1 MLKTL
6 SLITLLI
13 IQSPDP
19 GTKADIEFTAVY
31 DSRKHSVKIN
41 WQSRSLDIKA
51 FIIQRSSDNNTW
63 TDIALRQV
71 NSNTANKAYYFEDG
85 KPVTGDNYYRLKY
98 ITSDNKIEYSSAVM
112 LITASAGYNWVM
124 YPVPVKDILT
134 LQYRGSAIIKGV
146 ITVLIQ
152 NSSGNIITRIRSA
165 SLTKIIRIPV
175 SNLGSGI
182 YDIRIIV
189 EDEIIWNQRFVK

>member
-165 SLTKIIRIPV
+165 SLTKTIRIPV

>member
-19 GTKADIEFTAVY
+19 GTKADIEFTVVY
-31 DSRKHSVKIN
+31 DSRKHNVKIN

-98 ITSDNKIEYSSAVM
+98 ITSDNKIEYSPAVM

>member
-6 SLITLLI
+6 SLITLLVM
-13 IQSPDP
+13 QSPDP

-31 DSRKHSVKIN
+31 DSRKHNVKIN

-98 ITSDNKIEYSSAVM
+98 ITSDNKIEYSPAVM
-112 LITASAGYNWVM
+112 LITASVGYNWVM

-165 SLTKIIRIPV
+165 SLTKTIRIPV

>member
-6 SLITLLI
+6 LVITLLA
-13 IQSPDP
+13 IQSLGPV
-19 GTKADIEFTAVY
+19 TKADIEFTAVY
-31 DSRKHSVKIN
+31 DIRKHSVKIN
-41 WQSRSLDIKA
+41 WQIRSANIKA
-51 FIIQRSSDNNTW
+51 FIIQRSADNNTW
-63 TDIALRQV
+63 ADIALHQV
-71 NSNTANKAYYFEDG
+71 GNNALNKAYYFEDS
-85 KPVTGDNYYRLKY
+85 KPVTGDGYYRLKY
-98 ITSDNKIEYSSAVM
+98 IFVDDKAMYTQPVM
-112 LITASAGYNWVM
+112 VITGSAGYNWVM
-124 YPVPVKDILT
+124 YPVPVKDMLT

-152 NSSGNIITRIRSA
+152 NSSGNIITRTRSA

>member
-124 YPVPVKDILT
+124 YPVPVKDMLT

>member
-63 TDIALRQV
+63 ADIALRQV

>member
-6 SLITLLI
+6 SLITLLA
-13 IQSPDP
+13 IQSPVP

-31 DSRKHSVKIN
+31 DSRKHSVKVN
-41 WQSRSLDIKA
+41 WQNRSANIKA
-51 FIIQRSSDNNTW
+51 FLIQRSADKNTW
-63 TDIALRQV
+63 ADIALHQV
-71 NSNTANKAYYFEDG
+71 SNNAVSKAYYFEDS
-85 KPVTGDNYYRLKY
+85 KPVTGDSYYRLKY
-98 ITSDNKIEYSSAVM
+98 ISADDKTMYTQAVM
-112 LITASAGYNWVM
+112 VITGSAGYHWVM
-124 YPVPVKDILT
+124 YPVPVKNMLT

-152 NSSGNIITRIRSA
+152 NSSGNIITRTRSA
-165 SLTKIIRIPV
+165 SLTKIIHIPV

>member
-6 SLITLLI
+6 SVITFLLV
-13 IQSPDP
+13 QYSALC
-19 GTKADIEFTAVY
+19 KNADIEFTAVY
-31 DSRKHSVKIN
+31 DSRKHVVKIN
-41 WQSRSLDIKA
+41 WQSRSPDVKA
-51 FIIQRSSDNNTW
+51 FIIQRSSDNKAW
-63 TDIALRQV
+63 ADIALRQV

-98 ITSDNKIEYSSAVM
+98 INSDNKIEYSQAVM
-112 LITASAGYNWVM
+112 LITASVGYNWVM

-134 LQYRGSAIIKGV
+134 LQYRGSETIKGV

-152 NSSGNIITRIRSA
+152 SSSGNIITRIRSA

-175 SNLGSGI
+175 SNLGAGI
-182 YDIRIIV
+182 YDVRIIV

>member
-1 MLKTL
+1 LKTL
-6 SLITLLI
+6 SLITLLVT
-13 IQSPDP
+13 QSPAP

-41 WQSRSLDIKA
+41 WQSRSHDIKA
-51 FIIQRSSDNNTW
+51 FIIQRSPNNNTW
-63 TDIALRQV
+63 ADIALRQV

-98 ITSDNKIEYSSAVM
+98 ITSDNKIEYSPAVM
-112 LITASAGYNWVM
+112 LITASVGYNWVM

-152 NSSGNIITRIRSA
+152 NSSGNIVSRIRNA

>member
-6 SLITLLI
+6 SLVTLLI

>member
-6 SLITLLI
+6 SVIAFLV
-13 IQSPDP
+13 IQYSAL
-19 GTKADIEFTAVY
+19 GKNADIEFTAVY
-31 DSRKHSVKIN
+31 DSRKHVVKIN
-41 WQSRSLDIKA
+41 WQSRSPNIKA
-51 FIIQRSSDNNTW
+51 FIIQRSSDNNAW
-63 TDIALRQV
+63 ADIALRHV
-71 NSNTANKAYYFEDG
+71 NNSTANKAYYFEDG

-98 ITSDNKIEYSSAVM
+98 ITGDNKIEYSQAVM
-112 LITASAGYNWVM
+112 LITASLGYNWVM

-134 LQYRGSAIIKGV
+134 LQYRGSEAIKGV

-152 NSSGNIITRIRSA
+152 SSSGNIITRIRSA

-175 SNLGSGI
+175 NNLGAGI
-182 YDIRIIV
+182 YDVRIIV

>member
-41 WQSRSLDIKA
+41 WQIRSANIKA

>member
-6 SLITLLI
+6 SLITLLA
-13 IQSPDP
+13 IQSPGP

-31 DSRKHSVKIN
+31 DIRKHSVKIN
-41 WQSRSLDIKA
+41 WLIRSANIKA
-51 FIIQRSSDNNTW
+51 FIIQRSADNNTW
-63 TDIALRQV
+63 ADIALHQV
-71 NSNTANKAYYFEDG
+71 SNNAVKKAYYFEDN
-85 KPVTGDNYYRLKY
+85 KPVTGDSYYRLKY
-98 ITSDNKIEYSSAVM
+98 IFVDDKIMYTQPVM
-112 LITASAGYNWVM
+112 VITGSAGYNWVM
-124 YPVPVKDILT
+124 YPVPVKDMLT
-134 LQYRGSAIIKGV
+134 LQYRGAAIIKGV

-152 NSSGNIITRIRSA
+152 NNSGNIITRIRSA

>member
-31 DSRKHSVKIN
+31 DSRKHNVKIN
-41 WQSRSLDIKA
+41 WQSRSLNIKV

-98 ITSDNKIEYSSAVM
+98 ITSDNKIEYCSAVM

-124 YPVPVKDILT
+124 YPVPVKDMLT